1 MTDRSVVIPKGMQV
15 QYDEWQL
22 APAVRVG
29 NRLYCSGQLGLDADG
44 RVPESAEAQFVNAF
58 EAVKAVLE
66 EAGGSFADVV
76 EMSSFHVGLMSEM
89 EIYTAVRAR
98 YVSAPYPAQTAV
110 GVAELGA
117 PGAIIEL
124 KVTAIL

>member
-29 NRLYCSGQLGLDADG
+29 NRLYCSGQLGLAADG
-44 RVPESAEAQFVNAF
+44 IIPDSAEAQFVNAF

-66 EAGGSFADVV
+66 EAGGSFANV
-76 EMSSFHVGLMSEM
+76 EALRLRFRALISGRIDALRSVGGF
-89 EIYTAVRAR
+89 RDR
-98 YVSAPYPAQTAV
+98 F
-110 GVAELGA
+110 
-117 PGAIIEL
+117 
-124 KVTAIL
+124 